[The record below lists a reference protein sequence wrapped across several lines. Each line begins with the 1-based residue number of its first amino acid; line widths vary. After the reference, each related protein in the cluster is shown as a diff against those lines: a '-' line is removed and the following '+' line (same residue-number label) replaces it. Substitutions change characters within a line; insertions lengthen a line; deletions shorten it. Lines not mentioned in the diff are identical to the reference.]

1 MMSQN
6 EPYEIQIDKE
16 GIWYFRGE
24 EMIRKDIVHYF
35 YEHLKAGEEGS
46 FYIEVDD
53 QRFHIG
59 VEDVP
64 YVIMSVELIQPQEE
78 ERPCFVIALTD
89 GKTEILNLDRP
100 LRRGKD
106 NVLYARVRKGEFEA
120 RFSRPAYYQLCRYIE
135 CDQTNEV
142 YVLKTN
148 HFSVPICFY

>member
-35 YEHLKAGEEGS
+35 YEHLKAGEAGC

-53 QRFHIG
+53 QRCLIG

-64 YVIMSVELIQPQEE
+64 YVITSVELIQPREE
-78 ERPCFVIALTD
+78 ETPCFVIALTD
-89 GKTEILNLDRP
+89 GKTEIFNLDKP

-106 NVLYARVRKGEFEA
+106 NVLYAQVKQGEFEA

-135 CDQTNEV
+135 CDPTNEA